1 MLIGEA
7 TNTNFII
14 FGLTQT
20 GLEPTIYRTR
30 NEHTNHYATDAIHTI
45 KMLQDQMYEKY
56 LLFIFDF
63 SKEFDLV
70 LKCLEKAEVTY

>member
-1 MLIGEA
+1 MS
-7 TNTNFII
+7 
-14 FGLTQT
+14 
-20 GLEPTIYRTR
+20 
-30 NEHTNHYATDAIHTI
+30 
-45 KMLQDQMYEKY
+45 QDQMYEKY